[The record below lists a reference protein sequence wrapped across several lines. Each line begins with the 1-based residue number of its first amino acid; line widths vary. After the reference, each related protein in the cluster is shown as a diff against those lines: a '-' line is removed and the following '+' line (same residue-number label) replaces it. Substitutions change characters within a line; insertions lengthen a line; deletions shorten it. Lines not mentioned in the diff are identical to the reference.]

1 VSDRKTLLPE
11 LLPDPRPRP
20 RQGPRERVAARARVM
35 LDRLASLKTAAGAAV
50 LAVHCGYGVVDPLP
64 PPPSQCTTINDP
76 FGRLYISGFSVPA
89 DGGGSSASFTIA
101 TSTAVGYDVGAVR
114 VTAGGTLIGVVNESP
129 PNSSGSPPT
138 DFTIAIM
145 PDGSGAPIL
154 FEVDLRCGDATAT
167 KHYEATL
174 YRITYTVLDLD

>member
-64 PPPSQCTTINDP
+64 PPPAQCTTVNDP
-76 FGRLYISGFSVPA
+76 FSRLFVT
-89 DGGGSSASFTIA
+89 GGPVATDAGGTNASFTVA
-101 TSTAVGYDVGAVR
+101 SSTAFGYDIDAVR
-114 VTAGGTLIGVVNESP
+114 VTAGGTLLGVENQQAQ
-129 PNSSGSPPT
+129 NSSTFGT
-138 DFTIAIM
+138 EFAISVM

-154 FEVDLRCGDATAT
+154 FEVDLSCGGAATT
-167 KHYEATL
+167 KHYKATL
-174 YRITYTVLDLD
+174 DGIRYDVVDLD